1 MAGGACRGYGGR
13 GGLGMVVR
21 YGPKVVLRIGIQSLN
36 FPTSFWSGLHLA
48 RLWHHARMQQDDE
61 ITLAITSA
69 SRSALLRAA
78 TRLLGPAEAEDA
90 VQDAYVRALEANAQV
105 LNAAQAWLL
114 TVVRNL
120 AIDRLRRRQWMAQW
134 LAEVAQAAQAAQEGL
149 GNDMGMAA
157 PSAEADAS
165 LAQQAT
171 LALYWLAVCVTPA
184 EGAAVLLHAVFDVSH
199 AELAQARGGTVAA
212 SRQQLRRALQRV
224 RQVQDE
230 ASTID
235 GDGRPELQ
243 GAEAALLRLY
253 LQSLQSRDPQ
263 TLWALLRQPP
273 VSARCAGPSEGAAR
287 RMARAAD
294 CPVRTL
300 YVERRGAG
308 GWSTGTGAYA
318 GWCDALCGATG
329 AACSAGASRW

>member
-1 MAGGACRGYGGR
+1 
-13 GGLGMVVR
+13 
-21 YGPKVVLRIGIQSLN
+21 
-36 FPTSFWSGLHLA
+36 
-48 RLWHHARMQQDDE
+48 MQEEDE
-61 ITLAITSA
+61 ITQAITGV
-69 SRSALLRAA
+69 SRSTLVRAA

-134 LAEVAQAAQAAQEGL
+134 LAEVAQAAQEGL

-273 VSARCAGPSEGAAR
+273 VSARAVLGPAKALHAALPVPQTAPCAPS
-287 RMARAAD
+287 
-294 CPVRTL
+294 TL
-300 YVERRGAG
+300 SGVVQAG
-308 GWSTGTGAYA
+308 GQLGLVLTLDGVMLCVVPLGPHAAQAHPDGDDGAY
-318 GWCDALCGATG
+318 GES
-329 AACSAGASRW
+329 AAVQYA

>member
-1 MAGGACRGYGGR
+1 
-13 GGLGMVVR
+13 
-21 YGPKVVLRIGIQSLN
+21 
-36 FPTSFWSGLHLA
+36 
-48 RLWHHARMQQDDE
+48 MQQDDE

-134 LAEVAQAAQAAQEGL
+134 LAEVAQAAQEGL

-199 AELAQARGGTVAA
+199 AELAHARGGTVAA

-263 TLWALLRQPP
+263 TLWALLRQPS
-273 VSARCAGPSEGAAR
+273 VSARAVLGPAKALHAAWTVPQTAPCAPS
-287 RMARAAD
+287 
-294 CPVRTL
+294 TL
-300 YVERRGAG
+300 SGVVQAG
-308 GWSTGTGAYA
+308 GQLGLVLTLDGVMLCVVPLGPHAAQAHPDGDDGAY
-318 GWCDALCGATG
+318 GES
-329 AACSAGASRW
+329 AAVQYA

>member
-1 MAGGACRGYGGR
+1 
-13 GGLGMVVR
+13 
-21 YGPKVVLRIGIQSLN
+21 
-36 FPTSFWSGLHLA
+36 
-48 RLWHHARMQQDDE
+48 MQQDDE
-61 ITLAITSA
+61 ITIAITSA

-134 LAEVAQAAQAAQEGL
+134 LAEVAQAAQEGL

-273 VSARCAGPSEGAAR
+273 VSARAVLGPAKALHAAWTVPQTAPCAPS
-287 RMARAAD
+287 
-294 CPVRTL
+294 TL
-300 YVERRGAG
+300 SGVVQAG
-308 GWSTGTGAYA
+308 GQLGLVLTLDGVMLCVVPLGPHAAQADPDGDDGAYA
-318 GWCDALCGATG
+318 ES
-329 AACSAGASRW
+329 AAVQYA

>member
-21 YGPKVVLRIGIQSLN
+21 YAPKVGLRIGIQSPN

-243 GAEAALLRLY
+243 GAEAALLRLF
-253 LQSLQSRDPQ
+253 
-263 TLWALLRQPP
+263 
-273 VSARCAGPSEGAAR
+273 
-287 RMARAAD
+287 
-294 CPVRTL
+294 
-300 YVERRGAG
+300 
-308 GWSTGTGAYA
+308 
-318 GWCDALCGATG
+318 
-329 AACSAGASRW
+329 CSAV

>member
-1 MAGGACRGYGGR
+1 
-13 GGLGMVVR
+13 
-21 YGPKVVLRIGIQSLN
+21 
-36 FPTSFWSGLHLA
+36 
-48 RLWHHARMQQDDE
+48 MQEEDE
-61 ITLAITSA
+61 ITQAITGV
-69 SRSALLRAA
+69 SRSTLVRAA

-134 LAEVAQAAQAAQEGL
+134 LAEVAQAAQEGL

-273 VSARCAGPSEGAAR
+273 VSARAVLGPAKALHAAWPVPLTAPCAPS
-287 RMARAAD
+287 
-294 CPVRTL
+294 TL
-300 YVERRGAG
+300 SGVVQAG
-308 GWSTGTGAYA
+308 GQLGLVFTLDGVMLCVVPLGPHAAQAHPDGDDGAY
-318 GWCDALCGATG
+318 GES
-329 AACSAGASRW
+329 AAVQYA